1 MEFDQR
7 AFRDAMGC
15 FATGVTVIS
24 TTTDDGRAVGVTVNS
39 FSSVSLDPP
48 LVLFCIDRKA
58 TNLTTFQNAGGFA
71 INVLRD
77 DQHQL
82 SNGFAGKG
90 DTMFENIEYEKS
102 DLGSPLLPDTIACF
116 ECETETTH
124 DGGDHVI
131 FIGRVKRIQ
140 QNGDGAPLLYF
151 KGRYAA
157 VAPASE

>member
-24 TTTDDGRAVGVTVNS
+24 TTSEDGRAVGVTVNS

-58 TNLTTFQNAGGFA
+58 TNLATFQSAGGFA
-71 INVLRD
+71 INILRD

-82 SNGFAGKG
+82 SNGFAGQG
-90 DTMFENIEYEKS
+90 DTMFETIAYEKS

-131 FIGRVKRIQ
+131 FIGRVKRIR
-140 QNGDGAPLLYF
+140 QNGDGDPLLYF

-157 VAPASE
+157 VAPTAE